1 MLKLKR
7 LVLIYTIALLSAN
20 SSFAQIPGII
30 DLPDT
35 ISRPQMTTFLYISYS
50 DTPYTFVWK
59 YNGVFI
65 SSKCYVNYEKAGFY
79 TVDVKRFSQ
88 VIHRDTTVVLNS
100 AVIFDR
106 KDTVYICRGDS
117 VELSYPPNKNVH
129 WSISFPNSTGYNIPN
144 DSSINLSTEADVY
157 SSIFLSQGG
166 FLVDCFVVVFAPVNS
181 VFLGSDSE
189 FCISKALDAGEGI
202 SYLWSTG
209 ETSRTIDY
217 SGASGN
223 VWVSVINKYSCI
235 SKDTISLTK
244 VDLPTSNFF
253 ISDLGA
259 GRIRFTQTNQHSS
272 VNYYWNF
279 GDNKYGVGSTIE
291 HQYSASSAN
300 YTVSCQAIH
309 KTANCST
316 TDTQNISVLISSVEI
331 DKKVDFSIHPN
342 PSSSTIYIS
351 GLPQNDL
358 NDLLIFDLLGKEV
371 FSQKVNGILEI
382 DLKDLNNGLYF
393 VRVGSTIKK
402 LIKN

>member
-7 LVLIYTIALLSAN
+7 LVLTYIIALLWVNAT
-20 SSFAQIPGII
+20 FAQIPGII
-30 DLPDT
+30 GLPDT

-65 SSKCYVNYEKAGFY
+65 SSKYYVNYEKAGVY
-79 TVDVKRFSQ
+79 SVDVIKFSQ

-129 WSISFPNSTGYNIPN
+129 WSLSFPNVPVSSNVD
-144 DSSINLSTEADVY
+144 DSSIYLSREADVY
-157 SSIFLSQGG
+157 ASIILGQGG
-166 FLVDCFVVVFAPVNS
+166 YLVDCFVVVFAPVNS
-181 VFLGSDSE
+181 VFLGDDSE
-189 FCISKALDAGEGI
+189 FCISKVLDAGDGI

-235 SKDTISLTK
+235 SKDTIYLTK
-244 VDLPTSNFF
+244 VDLPTSSFF
-253 ISDLGA
+253 TSDLGA

-316 TDTQNISVLISSVEI
+316 TDSQNISVLISSVEI

-342 PSSSTIYIS
+342 PSSSTINIS
-351 GLPQNDL
+351 GLPVNDL
-358 NDLLIFDLLGKEV
+358 NDLLIFDFLGKEV
-371 FSQKVNGILEI
+371 FSQKVKGTLEV
-382 DLKDLNNGLYF
+382 DLKDLKNGLYF
-393 VRVGSTIKK
+393 VHVGSTVKKFIKD
-402 LIKN
+402 

>member
-1 MLKLKR
+1 MNSLKR
-7 LVLIYTIALLSAN
+7 LLLTYTITLLLASA
-20 SSFAQIPGII
+20 SFAQIPGILN
-30 DLPDT
+30 LPDT
-35 ISRPQMTTFLYISYS
+35 ITNPQLFTTLYISYS
-50 DTPYTFVWK
+50 DTPYTFSWK
-59 YNGVFI
+59 YNGMFI
-65 SSKCYVNYEKAGFY
+65 SSKNYVNYEKAGIY
-79 TVDVKRFSQ
+79 TVDVNRFSQ

-117 VELSYPPNKNVH
+117 VELSYPPNKNIL
-129 WSISFPNSTGYNIPN
+129 WTISFPNSTGYNIPN
-144 DSSINLSTEADVY
+144 DSSIYLSKEADVY
-157 SSIFLSQGG
+157 SSIFLNQGG

-202 SYLWSTG
+202 AYLWSTG

-223 VWVSVINKYSCI
+223 VWVSVTNKYSCI
-235 SKDTISLTK
+235 SNDTIYLTK

-279 GDNKYGVGSTIE
+279 GDNKYGVGATIE
-291 HQYSASSAN
+291 HQYSASSVN

-309 KTANCST
+309 KITNCST
-316 TDTQNISVLISSVEI
+316 TDTQIISVLNSSVEV
-331 DKKVDFSIHPN
+331 DKKVEFSIHPN
-342 PSSSTIYIS
+342 PTANTIKIS
-351 GLPQNDL
+351 GLPEKDL
-358 NDLLIFDLLGKEV
+358 YDLLILDLLGKEV
-371 FSQKVNGILEI
+371 FSQKVNGTLEI
-382 DLKDLNNGLYF
+382 DLKDLNKGVYF

>member
-1 MLKLKR
+1 MNSLKR
-7 LVLIYTIALLSAN
+7 LLLTYTITLLLAST
-20 SSFAQIPGII
+20 SFAQIPGII
-30 DLPDT
+30 GLPDT

-65 SSKCYVNYEKAGFY
+65 SSKYYVNYEKAGVY
-79 TVDVKRFSQ
+79 SVDVIKFSQ

-100 AVIFDR
+100 AVIFER

-129 WSISFPNSTGYNIPN
+129 WTISFPNSTGYNIPN

-181 VFLGSDSE
+181 VFLGGDSE
-189 FCISKALDAGEGI
+189 FCISKYLDAGDGI

-209 ETSRTIDY
+209 ETSRTINY
-217 SGASGN
+217 SGVSGN

-235 SKDTISLTK
+235 SKDTIYLTK

-253 ISDLGA
+253 ISDLGG
-259 GRIRFTQTNQHSS
+259 GRIRFTQKNQNTS

-316 TDTQNISVLISSVEI
+316 TDSQNISVLISFVEI

-342 PSSSTIYIS
+342 PSSSTINIS

-358 NDLLIFDLLGKEV
+358 NDLLIFDFLGKEV
-371 FSQKVNGILEI
+371 FSQKVKGTLEV
-382 DLKDLNNGLYF
+382 DLKDLKNGLYF
-393 VRVGSTIKK
+393 VRVGSTVKKIIKD
-402 LIKN
+402 